1 MGKYDVNA
9 DLEYTSGQLASFL
22 YILGFSDD
30 QIKLISIDDVVNLI
44 RDRYVYSHAQD
55 IPEVQE
61 YIKKQNIVLTR
72 NVRRSWFDVQ
82 AAGFIKNDR

>member
-1 MGKYDVNA
+1 MVKYDPSA
-9 DLEYTSGQLASFL
+9 DLEYRSGQLASFL

-30 QIKLISIDDVVNLI
+30 QVKSISIDDAINLI
-44 RDRYVYSHAQD
+44 RDRYVYSHAD
-55 IPEVQE
+55 GISEIQE

-72 NVRRSWFDVQ
+72 NIRRAWFDVQ